1 MSEGQGGEGKQMG
14 WQDFLAGAP
23 DQLVLCSFRR
33 WAEGY
38 GGAGGVE
45 GGCLCALSW
54 VMRAERRLVSFER

>member
-1 MSEGQGGEGKQMG
+1 MG